1 MSGFF
6 DAIKSMAKAVVE
18 SDIFKALAKQALNLA
33 EEVGMHL
40 LKELKN
46 KIMAKFVPEVAK
58 KEGAAL
64 PVKDVVGATD
74 ALVNQM
80 NVMKTPKET
89 GISAASPLNTV
100 GGLTNVTPL
109 LAVK

>member
-6 DAIKSMAKAVVE
+6 NAIKSMAKAVVE

-58 KEGAAL
+58 KEGVAL

-80 NVMKTPKET
+80 NVMKTPKEA